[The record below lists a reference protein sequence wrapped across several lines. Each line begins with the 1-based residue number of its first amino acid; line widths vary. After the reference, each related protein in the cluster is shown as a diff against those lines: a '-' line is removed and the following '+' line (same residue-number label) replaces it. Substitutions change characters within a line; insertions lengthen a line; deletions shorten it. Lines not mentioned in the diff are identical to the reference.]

1 MNDEIGICP
10 IRETLSAKESVA
22 SFVVASFATVRKTD
36 VPPFGG
42 RGSMK
47 SESAPPL
54 VLPYH
59 QSAKACVLV
68 TRAPPLAAFVKF
80 MPFQGQPWQMHVQMQ
95 PP

>member
-22 SFVVASFATVRKTD
+22 SLLRSLRKTD

-80 MPFQGQPWQMHVQMQ
+80 MSFQGQPWQMHVQMQ